1 METQMRPTKCK
12 VNYRQRFSKVKQC
25 LQAACVFSTGFI
37 IACSQLISPILAAA
51 PMTNKELSIVEP
63 GFLSDSDIVL
73 DAVGTTTPPEF
84 SPINVNA
91 SENVKDVLSS
101 SEIQGYRACFS
112 AIHHGNWQVAQQWIS
127 ANPNGLLTNYAKAEL
142 YLAKASPKVNSD
154 DILDLIQKSPYLPQ
168 NEALERLAHS
178 NGIKNLPHLPEKN
191 NLIFLTGS
199 PQRPVNHHNSNNHS
213 AMLFESKALPLI
225 KADDADRAEN
235 LFQDSQQNLP
245 DDIKTEW
252 AQRIAWSYYLNG
264 NDDAARRLAIQAE
277 NGTGTWRTDASWVEA
292 LADWQK
298 EDFTAAMQAFSR
310 VASYSDNREMK
321 AAGLFWEARAAMASG
336 HPEYTQ
342 NLLRSAS
349 HMPETFYGILAEKA
363 LGKTINTSIRPV
375 ALSADELKRLTTQPN
390 IPIAI
395 ALNQI
400 GEYQLASETLKHQ
413 ARVGEFKDHNSL
425 IHLAS
430 YLHLPEAQLW
440 LAHHGPAGFAADV
453 EARYPSPNWAP
464 ASGWHVDPY
473 LVYAHALQ
481 ESQFRSRAVSNKG
494 ARGVMQITPA
504 TARLVAK
511 QHATNIDIEDL
522 DKPTVSF
529 EYGQAYIEWLR
540 DTSYTGGLLPKVI
553 AAYNAGPAALP
564 RWKDRDHGD
573 PLLFIESIPYAE
585 TRAYVA
591 TVLRNY
597 WIYQQKTATSSQSL
611 NAMAQGMWP
620 KFPGMPGQNAIRL
633 NNKTKEGARVV
644 ASNNTAKQVM

>member
-1 METQMRPTKCK
+1 MK
-12 VNYRQRFSKVKQC
+12 RQPQTNKGNINLLSYKKKRYFK
-25 LQAACVFSTGFI
+25 T
-37 IACSQLISPILAAA
+37 ACSLAMSFLLFPPTPSAFAA
-51 PMTNKELSIVEP
+51 TVTNKNPVIEP
-63 GFLSDSDIVL
+63 GFLSDDDIAL
-73 DAVGTTTPPEF
+73 ENSETDF
-84 SPINVNA
+84 SQVVVSRVVPID
-91 SENVKDVLSS
+91 NVKEVLSPR
-101 SEIQGYRACFS
+101 EIQGYKACLS
-112 AIHHGNWQVAQQWIS
+112 AIRHGSWQAAQQWIS
-127 ANPNGLLTNYAKAEL
+127 SNPDGLLTDFVTAEL
-142 YLAKASPKVNSD
+142 YLAKNSPKVSPD
-154 DILDLIQKSPYLPQ
+154 DIINLIQKSPYLPQ
-168 NEALERLAHS
+168 GEALARLAYNH
-178 NGIKNLPHLPEKN
+178 GVKTLPPLPEKN
-191 NLIFLTGS
+191 NLFFLSGA
-199 PQRPVNHHNSNNHS
+199 PQRPVNHHNATNRS
-213 AMLFESKALPLI
+213 AMVFETKALPLI
-225 KADDADRAEN
+225 KADASDQAEN
-235 LFQDSQQNLP
+235 LFQDSQQNLS

-264 NDDAARRLAIQAE
+264 NDDAARRLAVQAE
-277 NGTGTWRTDASWVEA
+277 NGTGRWTTDASWVEG

-298 EDFTAAMQAFSR
+298 EDFSAAMQAFSR
-310 VASYSDNREMK
+310 VASYSENKEMK

-349 HMPETFYGILAEKA
+349 HMPETFYGLLAEKA
-363 LGKTINTSIRPV
+363 LGKTVKSSVRPV
-375 ALSADELKRLTTQPN
+375 ALSEDELKCLTTQPN
-390 IPIAI
+390 IRIAI

-413 ARVGEFKDHNSL
+413 ARLGDPKDHNNL

-430 YLHLPEAQLW
+430 YLRLPEAQLW
-440 LAHHGPAGFAADV
+440 LAHHGPAGFSADV
-453 EARYPSPNWAP
+453 DARYPSPNWAP

-522 DKPTVSF
+522 DKPTISF

-597 WIYQQKTATSSQSL
+597 WIYQQKASSSSQSL

-620 KFPGMPGQNAIRL
+620 KFPGMPGDNAVRL
-633 NNKTKEGARVV
+633 NNKAKEVNKLL
-644 ASNNTAKQVM
+644 ASNNINKQNM